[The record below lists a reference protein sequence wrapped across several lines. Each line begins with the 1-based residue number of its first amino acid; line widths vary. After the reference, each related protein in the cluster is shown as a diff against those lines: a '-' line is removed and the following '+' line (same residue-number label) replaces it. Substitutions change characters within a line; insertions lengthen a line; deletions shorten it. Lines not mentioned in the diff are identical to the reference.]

1 MAGFQGGGKPFQIRL
16 ENIMQE
22 PDWLGL
28 QGRTFAV
35 TGAAHGIGFG
45 IARGLVNAGAR
56 VALLDFDHEAAK
68 TAAEELCSTG
78 ARVMAVS
85 CDTTDADSL
94 EQAARAVQ
102 ETLGVC
108 SGLVNNAGIL
118 RSAALNDVAVEEWN
132 RVLSTNLTGYLLAA
146 RAFYPQMRLR
156 NDSSIVHV
164 ASIAGSYPQ
173 TRSGAYSA
181 SKAGVRLLSRQLAV
195 EWRGDRIRSNTICP
209 GMIRTPLSAAF
220 YAQPGLEARRA
231 AMTAS
236 GRVGEPD
243 DIANA
248 ALFLLSA
255 RSDYVNATDIAV
267 NGGMDA
273 MLMDMVPR
281 PGFNDTTKG
290 EA

>member
-1 MAGFQGGGKPFQIRL
+1 
-16 ENIMQE
+16 MQE

-28 QGRTFAV
+28 QGQVFAV
-35 TGAAHGIGFG
+35 TGAAHGIGHG
-45 IARGLVNAGAR
+45 IARSLTQAGAQ
-56 VALLDFDHEAAK
+56 VALLDFDRA
-68 TAAEELCSTG
+68 AAEEAAAALRADG
-78 ARVMAVS
+78 ARAIAVF
-85 CDTTDADSL
+85 CDTADGASL
-94 EQAARAVQ
+94 QQAAAQVERD
-102 ETLGVC
+102 LGPC

-118 RSAALNDVAVEEWN
+118 RSAALDAIDIQDWN
-132 RVLSTNLTGYLLAA
+132 RVLGINLTGYLLAA
-146 RAFYPQMRLR
+146 RAFRPQLQRTGHG
-156 NDSSIVHV
+156 SIVHI

-173 TRSGAYSA
+173 TQSGAYSA
-181 SKAGVRLLSRQLAV
+181 SKAGVRLLSRQMAV
-195 EWRGDRIRSNTICP
+195 EWRADRIRSNTICP

-236 GRVGEPD
+236 GRVGEPE
-243 DIANA
+243 DIANT

-255 RSDYVNATDIAV
+255 RSAYVNATDIAV

-281 PGFNDTTKG
+281 PGFNDTATS

>member
-1 MAGFQGGGKPFQIRL
+1 
-16 ENIMQE
+16 MQE

-45 IARGLVNAGAR
+45 IARGLASAGAR
-56 VALLDFDHEAAK
+56 VALLDFDREAVK
-68 TAAEELCSTG
+68 MAAEELRSEG
-78 ARVMAVS
+78 AKVTAVR
-85 CDTTDADSL
+85 CDTMDGDSL
-94 EQAARAVQ
+94 EQAAAKVQ
-102 ETLGVC
+102 KDLGAC

-118 RSAALNDVAVEEWN
+118 RSAALDDVSVEEWN

-146 RAFYPQMRLR
+146 RAFHPQMRTR
-156 NDSSIVHV
+156 DDASIVHI

-173 TRSGAYSA
+173 THSGAYSA

-236 GRVGEPD
+236 GRVGEPE

-248 ALFLLSA
+248 ALFLLST
-255 RSDYVNATDIAV
+255 RSSYVNATDIAV

-281 PGFNDTTKG
+281 PGFNDATKG

>member
-1 MAGFQGGGKPFQIRL
+1 
-16 ENIMQE
+16 MQE

-28 QGRTFAV
+28 QGRIFAV

-68 TAAEELCSTG
+68 KAAEELGSTG
-78 ARVMAVS
+78 AQVMAVH
-85 CDTTDADSL
+85 CDTTNGDSL
-94 EQAARAVQ
+94 GQAAEAVQ
-102 ETLGVC
+102 RTLGAC

-118 RSAALNDVAVEEWN
+118 RSAALDDVTVEEWN
-132 RVLSTNLTGYLLAA
+132 RVLGTNLTGYLLAA
-146 RAFYPQMRLR
+146 RAFHSQMRTR
-156 NDSSIVHV
+156 NDGSVVHI

-173 TRSGAYSA
+173 THSGAYSA
-181 SKAGVRLLSRQLAV
+181 SKAGIRLLSRQLAV

-209 GMIRTPLSAAF
+209 GMIRTPLSTAF

-236 GRVGEPD
+236 GRVGEPE
-243 DIANA
+243 DIANT
-248 ALFLLSA
+248 ALFLLST
-255 RSDYVNATDIAV
+255 RSSYVNATDIAV

-281 PGFNDTTKG
+281 PGFNDTSKS

>member
-1 MAGFQGGGKPFQIRL
+1 MAGFQDGGEPYQIRL

-45 IARGLVNAGAR
+45 IAQGLVNAGAQ

-68 TAAEELCSTG
+68 RAAEELRSKG
-78 ARVMAVS
+78 AKVVAVR
-85 CDTTDADSL
+85 CDTTDGDSL
-94 EQAARAVQ
+94 EQAAGAVQ
-102 ETLGVC
+102 KSLGSC

-118 RSAALNDVAVEEWN
+118 RSAALNDVTVEEWN

-146 RAFYPQMRLR
+146 RAFYPQMRAQ
-156 NDSSIVHV
+156 NDSSVVHI

-173 TRSGAYSA
+173 THSGAYSA
-181 SKAGVRLLSRQLAV
+181 SKAGIRLLSRQLAV

-209 GMIRTPLSAAF
+209 GMIRTSLSAAF

-236 GRVGEPD
+236 GRVGEPE

-255 RSDYVNATDIAV
+255 RSSYVNATDIAV

-281 PGFNDTTKG
+281 PGFNDTSKS